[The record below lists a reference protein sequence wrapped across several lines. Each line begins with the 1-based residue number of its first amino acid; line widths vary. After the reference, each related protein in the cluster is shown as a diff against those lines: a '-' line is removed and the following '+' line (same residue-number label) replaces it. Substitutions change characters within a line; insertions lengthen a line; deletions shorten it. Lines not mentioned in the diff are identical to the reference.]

1 MTSGSAAPAAAAA
14 KAGDVSGD
22 ICVIVGANEWG
33 SYLRLPIREDRLWDG
48 SCECTYE
55 PEVLYNWDGELPSNA
70 YSMEEL
76 GLSNTTFWRLFG
88 LYELYVNA
96 PDSEGARTL
105 YEEAKQEVI
114 RAANEAGLR
123 RLAEDRDEE
132 TMVGVVRQYGEMMLQ
147 MPIRVTRDA
156 SGEETCVYSTTLLY
170 DEEGNRYPHTYTMRE
185 LGLPAETFFRAY
197 EVYERLV
204 TGAKGMELHVEFER
218 LRAKIVDAVERLNE
232 QGERRR
238 VGALRD
244 LVFIQARDEMDYE
257 EWSDAP
263 LPDEERWVPQQ
274 GDVEWEEE
282 TRAALAK
289 ANGWT
294 EGNDEEA
301 SVIRRK
307 EAEEDA
313 VIRRKEAEEDAL
325 EEAMDRWE
333 TERR

>member
-1 MTSGSAAPAAAAA
+1 MTLGSAVAPAAVAAAPAAAEAA
-14 KAGDVSGD
+14 KGDVSGD

-33 SYLRLPIREDRLWDG
+33 SYLRLPVREDRLWDG
-48 SCECTYE
+48 TCECTYE

-70 YSMEEL
+70 YTMAEL

-132 TMVGVVRQYGEMMLQ
+132 TMVGVVLQYGEMMLQ

-197 EVYERLV
+197 EVYESLV
-204 TGAKGMELHVEFER
+204 KGAKGMELHVEFDR
-218 LRAKIVDAVERLNE
+218 LRTKIVDAVEHLNE
-232 QGERRR
+232 QGEMRR

-244 LVFIQARDEMDYE
+244 LVFVQARDDEMDYE

-313 VIRRKEAEEDAL
+313 M